1 MIPISS
7 AQGHSSY
14 GYGAETDFYIVM
26 IIPLVFNSFSFLGTL
41 YIFYRTFSRWKY
53 GHRNVSLSFRFP
65 FYIAITDFLYSSSI
79 LMEFSYAASKRT
91 EFINKNE
98 IISWPFLLCEILGI
112 FFTIFILL
120 NILLVAAIS
129 IVTWLRVVQERHL
142 ALGKY
147 DYKIWLPIIFISLI
161 IPLSSVNAYGSRN
174 YSCGTKVGYNNV
186 AMLVIV
192 LIFTTLT
199 TIMFCYAHVMKVIR
213 NVKDDNSSITDS
225 FNKLTDIERRTFK
238 KVLTYILVFI
248 LQYIPI
254 IIYDICIFLKVRH
267 LVFDAI
273 IPAVI
278 SFGGIGNVIQYLYN
292 EGLSDDNT
300 SNYRLES
307 NEGSQQSH

>member
-1 MIPISS
+1 MIPISN

-14 GYGAETDFYIVM
+14 GYGAKTDFYIVM
-26 IIPLVFNSFSFLGTL
+26 IIPLVFNSISFLGTL

-53 GHRNVSLSFRFP
+53 GHSIISLSFRFP
-65 FYIAITDFLYSSSI
+65 FYIAIT
-79 LMEFSYAASKRT
+79 ASKRT

-98 IISWPFLLCEILGI
+98 TISWPFLLCEILGI

-129 IVTWLRVVQERHL
+129 IVTWLRVVQERYL

-278 SFGGIGNVIQYLYN
+278 SIGGIGNVIQYLYN

-307 NEGSQQSH
+307 NEGSQQSQQLNNTMSEI